1 MRSVPAH
8 PRRFSGRDA
17 EPGAL
22 TSASADAEWTPLREV
37 MIHRPGIEM
46 VFGLLQPYAFL
57 YERAFS
63 FTEAVRE
70 HRQLQ
75 LALEDE
81 GIKVRTLQQF
91 ALEVAEANPGVARGV
106 RVQIPKIV
114 KYTGPA
120 EMVRRSRETLR
131 QNLKEFDAETLFQ
144 ILLLQPSIR
153 LDRRAGFRGI
163 APQVA
168 LHTPLANLC
177 YMRDQQALTRR
188 GFILGRMAK
197 PQRRLESW
205 ITGTVLRGARAPVV
219 GEVKAPGTFEGG
231 DFIPGGEWA
240 LLGVGDRTNWS
251 AVRQILRMPHGYDE
265 IAVVE
270 QPSHPLLPPG
280 DRDPMINMHLDT
292 YVNLAGHDVAVG
304 SDLLLKVARTQVY
317 RRRGSR
323 MAPEG
328 LPTNLADYLER
339 RGVQVVPISTIEQ
352 MSYASNFLTIRDHH
366 IVAVDVG
373 RTAERVLAQLAKA
386 AKRRPRRYGRLFWTA
401 SRELRELQ
409 STDELFPRSP
419 SLRSTRVRVRSLPLE
434 EITGGYGGAH
444 CLTCV
449 LSRRLMA
456 REGMRGST

>member
-1 MRSVPAH
+1 M
-8 PRRFSGRDA
+8 
-17 EPGAL
+17 
-22 TSASADAEWTPLREV
+22 TSARTSPREPKRSDNSAGLLASARADSEWSPLREV

-70 HRQLQ
+70 HRRLQ
-75 LALEDE
+75 SALEEE
-81 GIKVRTLQQF
+81 GVKVRTLQQF
-91 ALEVAEANPGVARGV
+91 SLEVAEQDPRFTRRV
-106 RVQIPKIV
+106 RAQIPRIV
-114 KYTGPA
+114 RYTGPA

-131 QNLKEFDAETLFQ
+131 QNLKEFDPETLFQ
-144 ILLLQPSIR
+144 ILLLRPSIR

-177 YMRDQQALTRR
+177 YMRDQQALTQR

-197 PQRRLESW
+197 PQRRLEAW
-205 ITGTVLRGARAPVV
+205 ITGAVLRGARAPIV

-231 DFIPGGEWA
+231 DFIPGGDWA
-240 LLGVGDRTNWS
+240 LLGVGDRTNGS
-251 AVRQILRMPHGYDE
+251 AVRQILRMPLGYEE

-270 QPSHPLLPPG
+270 QPTHPLLPPG

-292 YVNLAGHDVAVG
+292 YLNLAGHDVAVG
-304 SDLLLKVARTQVY
+304 SELLLKVARTSVY

-323 MAPEG
+323 
-328 LPTNLADYLER
+328 LVRIDRPTNLASYLEGK
-339 RGVQVVPISTIEQ
+339 GVEVVPISTIEQ
-352 MSYASNFLTIRDHH
+352 MSYASNFLAIRDRR
-366 IVAVDVG
+366 IIAVDVS
-373 RTAERVLAQLAKA
+373 RTADRVLAHLAQGA
-386 AKRRPRRYGRLFWTA
+386 RRRPARYGRLYRTA
-401 SRELRELQ
+401 RGELEELR
-409 STDELFPRSP
+409 SSGTLFPRTPKLRSAGVSVQ
-419 SLRSTRVRVRSLPLE
+419 SLRLE

-449 LSRRLMA
+449 QRR
-456 REGMRGST
+456 G

>member
-1 MRSVPAH
+1 MTRAEARDGNLAGASV
-8 PRRFSGRDA
+8 
-17 EPGAL
+17 E
-22 TSASADAEWTPLREV
+22 AEWSPLREV
-37 MIHRPGIEM
+37 MIHRPGVEM

-75 LALEDE
+75 SALEEE
-81 GIKVRTLQQF
+81 GVKVRTLQQL
-91 ALEVAEANPGVARGV
+91 ALEVAEQDPKFARKV
-106 RVQIPKIV
+106 RAQIPKIV
-114 KYTGPA
+114 RYTGPA
-120 EMVRRSRETLR
+120 EMVRRSQETLR
-131 QNLKEFDAETLFQ
+131 QNLREFDAETLFQ

-153 LDRRAGFRGI
+153 LDRRVGFRGI

-168 LHTPLANLC
+168 LQTPLANLC

-205 ITGTVLRGARAPVV
+205 ITGSVLRGAQAPIV

-240 LLGVGDRTNWS
+240 LLGVGDRTNWT
-251 AVRQILRMPHGYDE
+251 AVRQILRMPLGYEE

-270 QPSHPLLPPG
+270 QPTHPLLPPG

-304 SDLLLKVARTQVY
+304 SELLLKVARTLVY
-317 RRRGSR
+317 RRHGSEMVR
-323 MAPEG
+323 ANS
-328 LPTNLADYLER
+328 PTTLADYLQHQ
-339 RGVQVVPISTIEQ
+339 GVEIVPISTIEQ
-352 MSYASNFLTIRDHH
+352 MSYASNFLTTRDHH

-373 RTAERVLAQLAKA
+373 RTADRVLAHLAQG
-386 AKRRPRRYGRLFWTA
+386 KRHRPNRYGRLFRTA
-401 SRELRELQ
+401 KRELAELR
-409 STDELFPRSP
+409 STGELFPRSP
-419 SLRSTRVRVRSLPLE
+419 ALCSAGVSVRSLPLE

-449 LSRRLMA
+449 QGRQ
-456 REGMRGST
+456 

>member
-1 MRSVPAH
+1 MLA
-8 PRRFSGRDA
+8 G
-17 EPGAL
+17 
-22 TSASADAEWTPLREV
+22 ASADAEWSPLREV

-75 LALEDE
+75 SALEEE
-81 GIKVRTLQQF
+81 GVKVRTLQQL
-91 ALEVAEANPGVARGV
+91 ALEVAERDPKFARKV
-106 RVQIPKIV
+106 RAQIPRIV
-114 KYTGPA
+114 RYTGPA

-131 QNLKEFDAETLFQ
+131 QNLREFDAETLFQ

-177 YMRDQQALTRR
+177 YMRDQQALTRQ

-205 ITGTVLRGARAPVV
+205 ITGAVLRGARAPVV
-219 GEVKAPGTFEGG
+219 GEVKPPGTFEGG
-231 DFIPGGEWA
+231 DFIPGGQWA

-251 AVRQILRMPHGYDE
+251 AVRQILRMPLGYVE

-304 SDLLLKVARTQVY
+304 SELLLKVARTQVY
-317 RRRGSR
+317 RRQGSR
-323 MAPEG
+323 MLRVER
-328 LPTNLADYLER
+328 PTTLFRYLQR
-339 RGVQVVPISTIEQ
+339 QGIGVVPISTIEQ
-352 MSYASNFLTIRDHH
+352 MSYASNFLTTREHH

-373 RTAERVLAQLAKA
+373 RTADRVLTHIAQGAR
-386 AKRRPRRYGRLFWTA
+386 RRPGRYGRLYRTA
-401 SRELRELQ
+401 KRELDELR
-409 STDELFPRSP
+409 SSGALFPRHP
-419 SLRSTRVRVRSLPLE
+419 ALRTAGVTVRSLPLE

-449 LSRRLMA
+449 QRRL
-456 REGMRGST
+456 

>member
-1 MRSVPAH
+1 MRSVSAQSNPSRGTETGVGVLA
-8 PRRFSGRDA
+8 G
-17 EPGAL
+17 
-22 TSASADAEWTPLREV
+22 ASADAEWSPLREV

-75 LALEDE
+75 SALEEE
-81 GIKVRTLQQF
+81 GVKVRTLQQL
-91 ALEVAEANPGVARGV
+91 ALEVAERDPRFARKV
-106 RVQIPKIV
+106 RAQIPRIV
-114 KYTGPA
+114 RYTGPA
-120 EMVRRSRETLR
+120 EMVRRSRETLD
-131 QNLKEFDAETLFQ
+131 QNLREFDAETLFQ

-177 YMRDQQALTRR
+177 YMRDQQALTRQ

-205 ITGTVLRGARAPVV
+205 ITGTVLRGARAPIV

-251 AVRQILRMPHGYDE
+251 AVRQILRMPHGYEE

-280 DRDPMINMHLDT
+280 ERDPMINMHLDT
-292 YVNLAGHDVAVG
+292 YMNLAGHDVAVG
-304 SDLLLKVARTQVY
+304 SELLLSVARTQVY
-317 RRRGSR
+317 RRRSSR
-323 MAPEG
+323 MVPAG
-328 LPTNLADYLER
+328 RPTNLADYLGQL
-339 RGVQVVPISTIEQ
+339 GVQVVPISTIEQ

-373 RTAERVLAQLAKA
+373 RTAERVLAQLAQG
-386 AKRRPRRYGRLFWTA
+386 AKRRPRRYGRLYRTA
-401 SRELRELQ
+401 KRELDDLRGLG
-409 STDELFPRSP
+409 ELFPRNP
-419 SLRSTRVRVRSLPLE
+419 ALRSAGVTVRSLPLE

-449 LSRRLMA
+449 QRRQ
-456 REGMRGST
+456 

>member
-1 MRSVPAH
+1 LTRTDA
-8 PRRFSGRDA
+8 RDGILAGAGA
-17 EPGAL
+17 E
-22 TSASADAEWTPLREV
+22 AEWSPLREV

-46 VFGLLQPYAFL
+46 IFGLLQPYAFL

-70 HRQLQ
+70 HRQLEA
-75 LALEDE
+75 ALQEE
-81 GIKVRTLQQF
+81 GVHVRTLQQL
-91 ALEVAEANPGVARGV
+91 AMEVAERDPRFARKV
-106 RVQIPKIV
+106 RAQIPKIV
-114 KYTGPA
+114 RYTGPA

-131 QNLKEFDAETLFQ
+131 QNLREFDAETLFQ

-153 LDRRAGFRGI
+153 LDRREGFRGI

-205 ITGTVLRGARAPVV
+205 ITGAVLRGARAPIV

-231 DFIPGGEWA
+231 DLIPGGEWA
-240 LLGVGDRTNWS
+240 LLGVGDRTNRS
-251 AVRQILRMPHGYDE
+251 AVHQILRMPLGYDE

-270 QPSHPLLPPG
+270 QPTHPLLPRG

-304 SDLLLKVARTQVY
+304 SELLLNVARTQVY
-317 RRRGSR
+317 RLHASR
-323 MAPEG
+323 MVRSDH
-328 LPTNLADYLER
+328 PTTLATYL
-339 RGVQVVPISTIEQ
+339 RGKGVEVVPISTIEQ
-352 MSYASNFLTIRDHH
+352 MSYASNFLAIRDRH

-373 RTAERVLAQLAKA
+373 RTAERVLSHLARSA
-386 AKRRPRRYGRLFWTA
+386 RRRPGRYGRLYRTA
-401 SRELRELQ
+401 KRELDELR
-409 STDELFPRSP
+409 SSGELFPRTP
-419 SLRSTRVRVRSLPLE
+419 MLRSTGVTVRSLPLE

-449 LSRRLMA
+449 QRRQ
-456 REGMRGST
+456 

>member
-1 MRSVPAH
+1 MSSVPAS
-8 PRRFSGRDA
+8 PRRFSGKDA
-17 EPGAL
+17 ESGAL
-22 TSASADAEWTPLREV
+22 TGASADAEWSPLREV

-75 LALEDE
+75 SALEGE
-81 GIKVRTLQQF
+81 GVKVRTLQQL
-91 ALEVAEANPGVARGV
+91 ALEVAEANPGVARRV
-106 RVQIPKIV
+106 RAQIPKIV

-205 ITGTVLRGARAPVV
+205 ITGTVLRGARAPIV
-219 GEVKAPGTFEGG
+219 GEVRAPGTFEGG

-240 LLGVGDRTNWS
+240 LLGVGDRTNWA
-251 AVRQILRMPHGYDE
+251 AVWQILRMPHGYDE

-270 QPSHPLLPPG
+270 QPSHPLLPSG
-280 DRDPMINMHLDT
+280 ERDPMINMHLDT
-292 YVNLAGHDVAVG
+292 YMNLAGHDVAVG
-304 SDLLLKVARTQVY
+304 SELLLKVARTRVY
-317 RRRGSR
+317 CRRGSR
-323 MAPEG
+323 MVLAG
-328 LPTNLADYLER
+328 RPTNLADYLER

-373 RTAERVLAQLAKA
+373 RTAERVIAQLGLG
-386 AKRRPRRYGRLFWTA
+386 AKRRRRRYGRLYRTA
-401 SRELRELQ
+401 KLELDGLRG
-409 STDELFPRSP
+409 SGELFPRNP
-419 SLRSTRVRVRSLPLE
+419 ALRSVGVTVRSLPLE

-449 LSRRLMA
+449 QRRH
-456 REGMRGST
+456 

>member
-1 MRSVPAH
+1 MTRAEA
-8 PRRFSGRDA
+8 RDGILA
-17 EPGAL
+17 G
-22 TSASADAEWTPLREV
+22 ASAEAEWSPLREV
-37 MIHRPGIEM
+37 MIHRPGVEM

-75 LALEDE
+75 SALEEE
-81 GIKVRTLQQF
+81 GVKVRTLQQL
-91 ALEVAEANPGVARGV
+91 ALEVAQQDPKFARKV
-106 RVQIPKIV
+106 RAQIPKIV
-114 KYTGPA
+114 RYTGPA
-120 EMVRRSRETLR
+120 EMVRRSQETLR
-131 QNLKEFDAETLFQ
+131 QNLREFDAETLFQ

-205 ITGTVLRGARAPVV
+205 ITGAVLRGARAPIV

-240 LLGVGDRTNWS
+240 LLGVGDRTNW
-251 AVRQILRMPHGYDE
+251 AAGRQILRMPLGYEE

-270 QPSHPLLPPG
+270 QPTHPLLPPG

-304 SDLLLKVARTQVY
+304 SELLLKVARTHVY
-317 RRRGSR
+317 RRHGSR
-323 MAPEG
+323 MVRAEP
-328 LPTNLADYLER
+328 PTTLADYLQHK
-339 RGVQVVPISTIEQ
+339 GVEIIPISTIEQ
-352 MSYASNFLTIRDHH
+352 MSYASNFLTTRDHH

-373 RTAERVLAQLAKA
+373 RTADRVLGHLAQGAR
-386 AKRRPRRYGRLFWTA
+386 RRPGRYGRLFRTA
-401 SRELRELQ
+401 KRELSELR
-409 STDELFPRSP
+409 SSRDLFPRSP
-419 SLRSTRVRVRSLPLE
+419 GLRSAGVTVKSLPLE

-449 LSRRLMA
+449 QRRRA
-456 REGMRGST
+456 A

>member
-1 MRSVPAH
+1 
-8 PRRFSGRDA
+8 
-17 EPGAL
+17 
-22 TSASADAEWTPLREV
+22 

-70 HRQLQ
+70 HRRLQ
-75 LALEDE
+75 SALEEE
-81 GIKVRTLQQF
+81 GVKVRTLQQF
-91 ALEVAEANPGVARGV
+91 SLEVAEQDPRFTRRV
-106 RVQIPKIV
+106 RAQIPRIV
-114 KYTGPA
+114 RYTGPA

-131 QNLKEFDAETLFQ
+131 QNLKEFDPETLFQ
-144 ILLLQPSIR
+144 ILLLRPSIR

-177 YMRDQQALTRR
+177 YMRDQQALTQR

-197 PQRRLESW
+197 PQRRLEAW
-205 ITGTVLRGARAPVV
+205 ITGAVLRGARAPIV

-231 DFIPGGEWA
+231 DFIPGGDWA
-240 LLGVGDRTNWS
+240 LLGVGDRTNGS
-251 AVRQILRMPHGYDE
+251 AVRQILRMPLGYEE

-270 QPSHPLLPPG
+270 QPTHPLLPPG

-292 YVNLAGHDVAVG
+292 YLNLAGHDVAVG
-304 SDLLLKVARTQVY
+304 SELLLKVARTSVY

-323 MAPEG
+323 
-328 LPTNLADYLER
+328 LVRIDRPTNLASYLEGK
-339 RGVQVVPISTIEQ
+339 GVEVVPISTIEQ
-352 MSYASNFLTIRDHH
+352 MSYASNFLAIRDRR
-366 IVAVDVG
+366 IIAVDVS
-373 RTAERVLAQLAKA
+373 RTADRVLAHLAQGA
-386 AKRRPRRYGRLFWTA
+386 RRRPARYGRLYRTA
-401 SRELRELQ
+401 RGELEELR
-409 STDELFPRSP
+409 SSGTLFPRTPKLRSAGVSVQ
-419 SLRSTRVRVRSLPLE
+419 SLRLE

-449 LSRRLMA
+449 QRR
-456 REGMRGST
+456 G